1 MYTLVRKWLP
11 TLPVLSCDLLGVGNQ
26 SDNEENE
33 EEEGRNEEKKKEV
46 LSFDQLRS
54 MGMHVSV
61 PRPRAPKQKL
71 AHSPPLAHT
80 TDTPAHTTDT
90 PAHTTDTPAH
100 TTDTPAHAHA
110 SDESTYAAA
119 TQAVPSSSAELVL
132 EYYSG
137 SSLPMDPAP
146 MHKDEEKVQQQEE
159 EHDKEEE
166 EKVEEEEE
174 TKDHDKKKKGWLRMT
189 VWKNKIKVKYIKKWI
204 LLHENMLK
212 NNFFECV
219 HVKSIIYKK

>member
-1 MYTLVRKWLP
+1 M
-11 TLPVLSCDLLGVGNQ
+11 LGVGNQ

-71 AHSPPLAHT
+71 AHSPPL
-80 TDTPAHTTDT
+80 
-90 PAHTTDTPAH
+90 AHTTDTPAH

-166 EKVEEEEE
+166 EKVEEEEKEE
-174 TKDHDKKKKGWLRMT
+174 TKDHDKKKKG
-189 VWKNKIKVKYIKKWI
+189 
-204 LLHENMLK
+204 
-212 NNFFECV
+212 
-219 HVKSIIYKK
+219 